1 MIALLRAEVDVNAEK
16 ARQALAVLPQRLM
29 MCDDAEELFKWPQSW
44 CCYGTW
50 RLNAGAWCR
59 ILWAQGDARP
69 QLTWSW
75 SRWLYGCG
83 HPGRRTITGAGTGQH
98 TPGSQLG
105 KFIVTT
111 DAGTMM
117 FVANS
122 GADRESWLGALN
134 GVDMAARLCSLSD
147 NALRLIAE
155 VEGARTLMDILAPPA
170 AASGTLEELT
180 TLEATQV
187 KTVRTAAR
195 ETAERREADTKNRQ
209 TEMNHEAGG
218 CAGGACGGGCGGC
231 VAAPT
236 PAVFDSHSDTKGIGF
251 LRSTEA
257 AEAVSA
263 EQASELLRTLG
274 GNVGAGHRSCPKAE
288 LLDETTRHAL
298 IRHIDE
304 RSRNDKNKNCGHDL
318 RLEPTR
324 ADLEALIGAPTVA
337 SLITFF
343 GAKPDAFRL
352 RRVEADAN
360 KTDAAVAFHTD
371 FSRRTMQVPLN
382 DEGDYDGGR
391 LVFVTDQGLEM
402 PSRPAGSATIHTSGV
417 VHGVTALRRGVRYSL
432 YLCQLPDG
440 GVDINKRHLDG
451 CGLSYLADPV
461 ALQFDFFA
469 RAVPFLETATDAE
482 LGRVVA
488 AYAAFLRVA
497 VSTTDA
503 LKAPSL
509 GVEIVWRVRFHS
521 TFRFLFTH
529 SRSTLFSLSA
539 HVLLDVCGRRTC

>member
-1 MIALLRAEVDVNAEK
+1 MLVPTLEIDLAWHTHQMLPVRYREECMMLVGRFVNHDDNVDDTKLEANLARTARLWKKAHNETYLTYSRGDNDNERNCAGAKAIGAGWVLLMIICVCTTLSTLQDTHGIRSPHRRLQAGNGSSDESESSARAESWIVAML
-16 ARQALAVLPQRLM
+16 AL
-29 MCDDAEELFKWPQSW
+29 C
-44 CCYGTW
+44 
-50 RLNAGAWCR
+50 
-59 ILWAQGDARP
+59 
-69 QLTWSW
+69 
-75 SRWLYGCG
+75 
-83 HPGRRTITGAGTGQH
+83 AGTTICGVCLVNWGCCDWKPLSVYRA
-98 TPGSQLG
+98 T
-105 KFIVTT
+105 KNARTEV
-111 DAGTMM
+111 A
-117 FVANS
+117 VAN
-122 GADRESWLGALN
+122 
-134 GVDMAARLCSLSD
+134 C
-147 NALRLIAE
+147 
-155 VEGARTLMDILAPPA
+155 
-170 AASGTLEELT
+170 
-180 TLEATQV
+180 
-187 KTVRTAAR
+187 
-195 ETAERREADTKNRQ
+195 
-209 TEMNHEAGG
+209 
-218 CAGGACGGGCGGC
+218 GACGECGC

-251 LRSTEA
+251 LQSTEA

-529 SRSTLFSLSA
+529 SLLTFFLLSA